1 MVQELVRVPRVVVK
15 KYFIG
20 VEVMV
25 QIMSFERYFIYVDV
39 DFMWDLTFVREQ
51 LKVQGLP
58 TKIID
63 YEEQFNP
70 EPQDELKKNFEE
82 DPKLFIKDHLNNS
95 NFQFFYHQV
104 KFKNFRPEFQ
114 IFSFYFEQILHLK

>member
-1 MVQELVRVPRVVVK
+1 
-15 KYFIG
+15 
-20 VEVMV
+20 
-25 QIMSFERYFIYVDV
+25 MSFERYFNYVDV

-82 DPKLFIKDHLNNS
+82 DPKLFIKDHINN
-95 NFQFFYHQV
+95 
-104 KFKNFRPEFQ
+104 
-114 IFSFYFEQILHLK
+114 